1 MRSVSTITNCRRF
14 VFFSLI
20 LSVISNVVLAQ
31 ENSPYSRYGLGD
43 ILPGQNIVNRAMG
56 GVSATYYDPV
66 TVNFTNPASYAR
78 LKYTTFDVG
87 LDYTARTLK
96 TSEPVRTLRS
106 GYIIPAYIQVGF
118 PLSKKKNW
126 GMNLGLRP
134 VTRISYQLRQIGR
147 LPGIDSV
154 QTNYVGDGGLYQTYV
169 GTGFGSKHFTAGIN
183 VGYAFGSKNYVTE
196 RSLINDSV
204 FYEKGKWADST
215 HFGGVFLHAGVQYTT
230 RISKTVLLKLG
241 AFAQFQS
248 TLNATRDLRRETF
261 VMNPTYGEIM
271 KDSVYFSSDDKGKII
286 MPASYGA
293 AVTIEKEL
301 AWSVSAEYNVAQ
313 WNDYKYYDTKDDV
326 KNTWLLRLGA
336 SIIPNYKSNKYWGQV
351 QYRAGFYIG
360 PDYVSVNKNLPTYA
374 ITFGAS
380 FPVRKYG
387 YSLYSGQY
395 TSINTAFE
403 IGARGNKSNSLR
415 ESFYR
420 ISVGLSLSDIWFIKR
435 TYQ

>member
-1 MRSVSTITNCRRF
+1 MRSVSIITNCRRLF
-14 VFFSLI
+14 FFSLI
-20 LSVISNVVLAQ
+20 LAANNIVLAQ
-31 ENSPYSRYGLGD
+31 ENSPYSRFGLGD

-87 LDYTARTLK
+87 LDYTGRTLK
-96 TSEPVRTLRS
+96 TSDPVRTLRS
-106 GYIIPAYIQVGF
+106 GYIIPSYIQVGF
-118 PLSKKKNW
+118 PLAKKKNW
-126 GMNLGLRP
+126 GMNVGIRP
-134 VTRISYQLRQIGR
+134 VTRISYQLRQNER

-154 QTNYVGDGGLYQTYV
+154 QTNYIGDGGLYQTYV

-183 VGYAFGSKNYVTE
+183 FGYAFGSKNYLTE
-196 RSLINDSV
+196 RSLINDTV

-215 HFGGVFLHAGVQYTT
+215 YFGGVFLHGGVQYSTH
-230 RISKTVLLKLG
+230 INKKFLLKLG
-241 AFAQFQS
+241 AFAQFKS
-248 TLNATRDLRRETF
+248 TLNATRDIRRETF
-261 VMNPTYGEIM
+261 VMNPTYGEII

-286 MPASYGA
+286 VPASYGA
-293 AVTIEKEL
+293 ALTIEKEL
-301 AWSVSAEYNVAQ
+301 AWSISAEYNIAQ
-313 WNDYKYYDTKDDV
+313 WNDYRYYDVKDDV
-326 KNTWLLRLGA
+326 KNTWVLRLGT
-336 SIIPNYKSNKYWGQV
+336 SLIPNYRSNKYWGQV

-387 YSLYSGQY
+387 YSLYTGQY

-403 IGARGNKSNSLR
+403 IGARGNRSNSLR

-420 ISVGLSLSDIWFIKR
+420 ISVGFSLSDVWFIKR